1 MSKKENIITII
12 LFSVFIVFGLI
23 SFVLVPD
30 KEFSDN
36 ENRYLAQI
44 PNVEFDKVASGEF
57 MKEWEAYVSD
67 QFVGRDTYMLVGGKY
82 KYYLGM
88 KDINGVFI
96 GKDGY
101 MLSVIDKNSVDHER
115 IGKNINYINRFLS
128 QCNENEKI
136 EDTAFMLV
144 PDAAILL
151 KDKLPKGMDI
161 CWEQKLLE
169 DIRNEIDNAKIILPE
184 NSMVKMEEQLYYF
197 TDHHWTGYGAYGAY
211 MEYCKELGLTVN
223 EATLSS
229 VNKEFY
235 GSLYS
240 KVLFAEKM
248 DEVVVDETKSDIK
261 IIKDGT
267 ESALYDYSALDK
279 KDKYLLFQ
287 GGNYGMVEIEGNG
300 EGVLLVIKDSF
311 ANSFV
316 PFLTENYE
324 KIIMLDMRYYMGNV
338 AMLCE
343 KESVSNVLVLYS
355 LSNFISD
362 ENMIKLGL

>member
-1 MSKKENIITII
+1 MRC
-12 LFSVFIVFGLI
+12 F
-23 SFVLVPD
+23 
-30 KEFSDN
+30 
-36 ENRYLAQI
+36 
-44 PNVEFDKVASGEF
+44 
-57 MKEWEAYVSD
+57 
-67 QFVGRDTYMLVGGKY
+67 
-82 KYYLGM
+82 
-88 KDINGVFI
+88 
-96 GKDGY
+96 
-101 MLSVIDKNSVDHER
+101 
-115 IGKNINYINRFLS
+115 
-128 QCNENEKI
+128 
-136 EDTAFMLV
+136 
-144 PDAAILL
+144 
-151 KDKLPKGMDI
+151 
-161 CWEQKLLE
+161 
-169 DIRNEIDNAKIILPE
+169 
-184 NSMVKMEEQLYYF
+184 
-197 TDHHWTGYGAYGAY
+197 
-211 MEYCKELGLTVN
+211 YCKQESEWLDTKISHVVDLEGRIIIIKNVPCRQCPCCGD
-223 EATLSS
+223 A
-229 VNKEFY
+229 EFTNN
-235 GSLYS
+235 
-240 KVLFAEKM
+240 VAEKM
-248 DEVVVDETKSDIK
+248 DEVVVDETKADIK